1 MRGNTQLYADHD
13 YLKKTIYFSLSFF
26 STSTYYISGF
36 LKHTSSA
43 LFFLNSPLSVIFL
56 FTYCYS
62 RNFLIAITSSL
73 HIPLNFHPTIV
84 FSVYHCLV
92 FGNFG
97 FRFLQTIQQR
107 FKVVATIPKY
117 LRRDLPQKN
126 ISSAGNSPN

>member
-1 MRGNTQLYADHD
+1 MQT
-13 YLKKTIYFSLSFF
+13 TIILRRQFTFLSLSFPLPLITF
-26 STSTYYISGF
+26 PAF
-36 LKHTSSA
+36 LNTLHP

-117 LRRDLPQKN
+117 LRRDLPRKN